1 MNFIKS
7 EFDLSKQAF
16 AKPISFVEEFFSF
29 LKKFG
34 VIGLALGVI
43 IGSAVKTLVD
53 SFVKYIIEPLL
64 GKIIGKVNLSG
75 IEFYDIKIGSFVN
88 EVINFMIL
96 MLVVYLAI
104 SFLIKRFL
112 SEDEIK
118 TLKL

>member
-34 VIGLALGVI
+34 VIGLALGVVM
-43 IGSAVKTLVD
+43 GSAVKALVD
-53 SFVKYIIEPLL
+53 SLVLNIINPILAKVL
-64 GKIIGKVNLSG
+64 GQVNLSQV
-75 IEFYDIKIGSFVN
+75 IFYDIKVGNFLNDVVNFFV
-88 EVINFMIL
+88 L

>member
-7 EFDLSKQAF
+7 EFDLSKQTF
-16 AKPISFVEEFFSF
+16 AKPIGFVEEFFSF

-34 VIGLALGVI
+34 VIGLALGVVM
-43 IGSAVKTLVD
+43 GSAVKGLVD
-53 SFVKYIIEPLL
+53 SLVLNIINPVLAKIL
-64 GKIIGKVNLSG
+64 GQVNLSE
-75 IEFYDIKIGSFVN
+75 IVFYDIRVGNFLN
-88 EVINFMIL
+88 DAINFLVL

-104 SFLIKRFL
+104 SLLIKKFL